1 MDKYSEDRGLLVKAL
16 EEAICN
22 RFDKMIG
29 DSPMSADCSE
39 GHKARMAE
47 IIEGADTRPGRL
59 SRAKLIAALIAAAL
73 LLTGCTLYVFRN
85 QIKGFVEYIYST
97 YISVRSDEEIK
108 SNIITDVYKLTYV
121 PEGYELVKERKT
133 AVHILYCWENIDGEQ
148 LEFVQY
154 HLGEFHIDTDDG
166 YLKIFEHNGMD
177 VYYRQSKRVYSYVWI
192 IKDNLFNLISYTA
205 FSNEEISKILDGMIL
220 E

>member
-1 MDKYSEDRGLLVKAL
+1 MDKYSEDRALLVKAL

-108 SNIITDVYKLTYV
+108 SNVITDVYKLTYV
-121 PEGYELVKERKT
+121 PEGYELVKERIT
-133 AVHILYCWENIDGEQ
+133 EVQVFYRWENDDGRQ

-154 HLGEFHIDTDDG
+154 HLGEFHIDTDNGYSKIVEHDG
-166 YLKIFEHNGMD
+166 IE
-177 VYYRQSKRVYSYVWI
+177 VYCRVSKRVHNYVWC
-192 IKDNLFNLISYTA
+192 KGDNLFNLISHT
-205 FSNEEISKILDGMIL
+205 ELDIETVLKMLDGMII

>member
-108 SNIITDVYKLTYV
+108 SNVITDVYKLTYV

-133 AVHILYCWENIDGEQ
+133 AVQVFYRWENDDGRQ

-166 YLKIFEHNGMD
+166 YLKIVEHNGIE
-177 VYYRQSKRVYSYVWI
+177 VYCRESKRSYHYCWLYN
-192 IKDNLFNLISYTA
+192 DNCFSITSYD
-205 FSNEEISKILDGMIL
+205 EISTEELIKMIDRMVIK
-220 E
+220 

>member
-1 MDKYSEDRGLLVKAL
+1 MDKYSEDRALFVKAL

-108 SNIITDVYKLTYV
+108 SNVITDVYKLTYV
-121 PEGYELVKERKT
+121 PEGYELVKERIT
-133 AVHILYCWENIDGEQ
+133 EVQVFYRWENDEGIRLD
-148 LEFVQY
+148 FAQY
-154 HLGEFHIDTDDG
+154 SAGEFHIDTDDG
-166 YLKIFEHNGMD
+166 YSKIVEHNGIEI
-177 VYYRQSKRVYSYVWI
+177 YYRGSKRVHNYVWR
-192 IKDNLFNLISYTA
+192 KGDNLFNLISHT
-205 FSNEEISKILDGMIL
+205 ELDVETVSKILDGMVI